1 MLLLPHSPM
10 TPSLL
15 ASETPESMIPAS
27 VVLAAASLP
36 ASSRGEVAASGRR
49 EVVASGGGE
58 IAASGR
64 GEVAASGRGEV
75 AASGRGEVVPS
86 GGGEVVPSGGGEVA
100 ASGRGEVV
108 ASPPEAVIGCTLV
121 VHPAASASTL
131 AIAIGMSGNFMCLL
145 ISSQNGGFAI
155 P

>member
-86 GGGEVVPSGGGEVA
+86 GGGEVA